1 MSECVYI
8 WLSTLSRVATGNC
21 VKSSEMAQ
29 LTAGDLQTL
38 EYLTV
43 RELSDKL
50 RTGIQNDLG
59 EIVTKVFS
67 AKIISEDEQRGI
79 IDPVTHEATNMRAG
93 RLMRVLLDKIKI
105 DPKCF
110 GIFREILAEEPAHK
124 RLVDIIGELY
134 VFTMKSLQMFLH
146 KC

>member
-1 MSECVYI
+1 M
-8 WLSTLSRVATGNC
+8 TH
-21 VKSSEMAQ
+21 
-29 LTAGDLQTL
+29 LTADDLQTL

-59 EIVTKVFS
+59 GIVTKVFS
-67 AKIISEDEQRGI
+67 AEIISEDEQRGI
-79 IDPVTHEATNMRAG
+79 IDSETHEATNVRAG

-105 DPKCF
+105 NPKCF

-124 RLVDIIGELY
+124 RLVDIIGELHA
-134 VFTMKSLQMFLH
+134 FTINFMKSLQMFLH

>member
-1 MSECVYI
+1 
-8 WLSTLSRVATGNC
+8 
-21 VKSSEMAQ
+21 MAQ
-29 LTAGDLQTL
+29 LTADDLQTL
-38 EYLTV
+38 EYQTV

-50 RTGIQNDLG
+50 RTGIQNDLVA
-59 EIVTKVFS
+59 IVTKMFS

-79 IDPVTHEATNMRAG
+79 IDPETHEATNVRAG

-124 RLVDIIGELY
+124 RLVDIIGKLH
-134 VFTMKSLQMFLH
+134 VFIINFMKSLQMFLH